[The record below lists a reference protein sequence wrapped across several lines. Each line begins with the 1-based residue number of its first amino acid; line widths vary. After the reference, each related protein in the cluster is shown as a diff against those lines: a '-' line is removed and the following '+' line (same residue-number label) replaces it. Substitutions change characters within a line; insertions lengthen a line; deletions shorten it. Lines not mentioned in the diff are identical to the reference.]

1 MPGLNFRLIISDLYK
16 HKNRFVECPDDDL
29 MFLFCPIAHATIAVN
44 ISRKRGIS
52 YDHQ

>member
-29 MFLFCPIAHATIAVN
+29 MSAFFPITHATIAVN
-44 ISRKRGIS
+44 KFRK
-52 YDHQ
+52 